1 MELTM
6 ISKLNTMN
14 QKVFGEKLDGETYV
28 VREGVYGVVL
38 NDEDK
43 IAVVKN
49 PFGYF
54 LPGGGIEEGENFEEC
69 LIREFREETGYSIH
83 INNFIGKSS
92 KYYFSEGFNH
102 YRHPIGFFYLVNLE
116 QRLTDL
122 TEKDHELL
130 WMSQN
135 ECTEF
140 LYDHQ
145 DWAVKE
151 ALRFML
157 KA

>member
-1 MELTM
+1 M
-6 ISKLNTMN
+6 ISKFNTRN
-14 QKVFGEKLDGETYV
+14 EKVFGERVEGATYV

-38 NDEDK
+38 NYEDK

-49 PFGYF
+49 SFGYF

-69 LIREFREETGYSIH
+69 LIREFREETGYSIQ
-83 INNFIGKSS
+83 ISKFIGKSS
-92 KYYFSEGFNH
+92 KYYFSEAFNH
-102 YRHPIGFFYLVNLE
+102 YRHPIGFFYIVNLE
-116 QRLTDL
+116 QRLTDI

-130 WMSQN
+130 WLSQN
-135 ECTEF
+135 ECTKV

-151 ALRFML
+151 ALKFIVD
-157 KA
+157 

>member
-1 MELTM
+1 M
-6 ISKLNTMN
+6 ISKFNTRN
-14 QKVFGEKLDGETYV
+14 EKVFGERVVGEAYV

-43 IAVVKN
+43 AAVVKN

-69 LIREFREETGYSIH
+69 LIREFIEETGYSIQ

-92 KYYFSEGFNH
+92 KYYFSEAFNH
-102 YRHPIGFFYLVNLE
+102 YRHPIGFFYIVKLE
-116 QRLTDL
+116 QRLTEL

-151 ALRFML
+151 ALKFIMD
-157 KA
+157 